1 MKKICLFLFLLF
13 INSIILSNEIE
24 KNKVLNVMVDHNY
37 DLNDQKYNDLGTYF
51 CFPFTFNGEN
61 KTRIAENE
69 RELKKIFKK
78 IRKGLPKDHSHKDW
92 KKMNVKI
99 LNDKIAIVNAMYSS
113 INDEDDNYFTGTAM
127 YLFRKI
133 DNSWKI
139 FSITPFKPYN
149 YFLFE

>member
-1 MKKICLFLFLLF
+1 
-13 INSIILSNEIE
+13 
-24 KNKVLNVMVDHNY
+24 MVDHNY

-113 INDEDDNYFTGTAM
+113 INDEDENYFTGTAM

>member
-1 MKKICLFLFLLF
+1 MKKIYFLLF

-24 KNKVLNVMVDHNY
+24 RNKVLNVMVDHNY
-37 DLNDQKYNDLGTYF
+37 DLSDQQYNDLGTYF
-51 CFPFTFNGEN
+51 CFPFTFNGESET
-61 KTRIAENE
+61 KIAENE

-78 IRKGLPKDHSHKDW
+78 IRKGLPRDHSRKDW

-113 INDEDDNYFTGTAM
+113 INDKDENYFTGTAM
-127 YLFRKI
+127 YLFRRI

-149 YFLFE
+149 YFVFE

>member
-1 MKKICLFLFLLF
+1 
-13 INSIILSNEIE
+13 
-24 KNKVLNVMVDHNY
+24 MVDHNY

-78 IRKGLPKDHSHKDW
+78 IRKGLPRDHSHKDW

-113 INDEDDNYFTGTAM
+113 INDEDDNYFTGTTM